1 MSIQYSSLIGACKRW
16 CSTFPNNKNPDK
28 PTVLHSFGAIGLY
41 QHMNLSGHHENI
53 HRYDFDPLKPHFYI
67 VKLGFAGV
75 YIIFVISAQ
84 KHRLWWGGSNE
95 YPQSMFLAEIWKIS
109 EFFIWKNCHF
119 LVVKFSVYLNKRVFV
134 MIWFT
139 DSQRVKI
146 FLITYAKRRLGS
158 A

>member
-67 VKLGFAGV
+67 VKLGFTGV
-75 YIIFVISAQ
+75 YIIFVISSQ
-84 KHRLWWGGSNE
+84 KHRLCVLVGTA
-95 YPQSMFLAEIWKIS
+95 SMRIEAVLTSTHNLCFEQKY
-109 EFFIWKNCHF
+109 EKYQNFFI
-119 LVVKFSVYLNKRVFV
+119 
-134 MIWFT
+134 
-139 DSQRVKI
+139 
-146 FLITYAKRRLGS
+146 
-158 A
+158 